1 MQIQGDHHFAAPPDL
16 VWQQLMDPDAL
27 RATIPGCEKF
37 TTVGPDSYDM
47 IVKVGISAIRG
58 TYTGNVTM
66 RDPQAPS
73 QYRLKAGGGGKAGKV
88 EGDAT
93 IRLVPDGDGTVL
105 TYVADVQARGP
116 IARLGSRLVGS
127 AAKMMAGRFFKALDQ
142 HIEQQQTEQQ
152 GTPVQEP

>member
-66 RDPQAPS
+66 REIRNPPPSTGSKPAAAARPARWRVTRPSVSFPTATAPS
-73 QYRLKAGGGGKAGKV
+73 
-88 EGDAT
+88 
-93 IRLVPDGDGTVL
+93 
-105 TYVADVQARGP
+105 
-116 IARLGSRLVGS
+116 
-127 AAKMMAGRFFKALDQ
+127 
-142 HIEQQQTEQQ
+142 
-152 GTPVQEP
+152 